1 MLIMQI
7 SSIPSPSH
15 QGIHSWGYERLL
27 RPLLASFASQMRV
40 KFLRLLP
47 TAFVPLWVAYDLWH
61 SDRTHIKCAS
71 NSARFFCVCVCVCV
85 MSVRS
90 VSTVNPLI
98 LPAVSSLF
106 RYHFQ
111 LFMNATASH
120 LLWNVCQCVCMC
132 VCIHSL
138 CYYDQ
143 KRIYSVFIFL
153 FTRFF
158 TQFFDSRCCHHV
170 YSWNAQVFYYWNVHL
185 E

>member
-7 SSIPSPSH
+7 SSTPSLRTPGSTY
-15 QGIHSWGYERLL
+15 GGYERLL

-71 NSARFFCVCVCVCV
+71 NSARFFCVCVCGCV

-111 LFMNATASH
+111 LFMNATACH
-120 LLWNVCQCVCMC
+120 LLWNVCQYVCVCVYTQLVLLRSEKNLFC
-132 VCIHSL
+132 V
-138 CYYDQ
+138 YFF
-143 KRIYSVFIFL
+143 IYSFFHPIF
-153 FTRFF
+153 R
-158 TQFFDSRCCHHV
+158 
-170 YSWNAQVFYYWNVHL
+170 
-185 E
+185 

>member
-1 MLIMQI
+1 
-7 SSIPSPSH
+7 
-15 QGIHSWGYERLL
+15 
-27 RPLLASFASQMRV
+27 MRV

-98 LPAVSSLF
+98 LSAVSSLF

-111 LFMNATASH
+111 LFMNATACH

-158 TQFFDSRCCHHV
+158 TQFFDSRWSSCLFMKCTSILLLKCPPWV
-170 YSWNAQVFYYWNVHL
+170 SFLFIFYLTIVRTKTCI
-185 E
+185 